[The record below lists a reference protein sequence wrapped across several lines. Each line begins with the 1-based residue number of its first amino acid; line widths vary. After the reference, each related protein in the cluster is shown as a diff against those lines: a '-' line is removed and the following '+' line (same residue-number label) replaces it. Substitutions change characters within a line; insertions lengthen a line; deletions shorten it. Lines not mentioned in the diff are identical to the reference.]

1 MKEDLSVWLKCL
13 ENYNG
18 NSLIMIDQYWT
29 SNEAIEL
36 FTDSAGGSDRGFGIY
51 FNGKWAQTCWPSDW
65 LKNGILQ
72 EITFL
77 ELFPVVVDIHLW
89 GHQLENKKLMFNI
102 DNKAV
107 VTILNKKSSKSPRV
121 MNLVR
126 KLVLITLK
134 YNI

>member
-1 MKEDLSVWLKCL
+1 VK
-13 ENYNG
+13 
-18 NSLIMIDQYWT
+18 
-29 SNEAIEL
+29 
-36 FTDSAGGSDRGFGIY
+36 R
-51 FNGKWAQTCWPSDW
+51 
-65 LKNGILQ
+65 GILQ
-72 EITFL
+72 DITFL
-77 ELFPVVVDIHLW
+77 ELFPVVVAIYLW